1 MNTKTKTSDKIESCH
16 DKDIENT
23 AKKPP
28 TERPR
33 VRLHAPRRLSS
44 AEALRELTSEKKFLP
59 ACESSSACSRTPWTS

>member
-1 MNTKTKTSDKIESCH
+1 MNNKTETPGKTEHCH
-16 DKDIENT
+16 DKDLETT
-23 AKKPP
+23 AEKPP
-28 TERPR
+28 TERRP